1 MANKKNF
8 SLISHSNFTEDL
20 FDSNEIENSKKEK
33 ITALCQ
39 LMEFDLNLE
48 EDSKIKSILDQ
59 KILFLNDMLINNYDY
74 FWLDFKLFVNQID

>member
-1 MANKKNF
+1 MANKENF
-8 SLISHSNFTEDL
+8 SLISHSYFTEDL
-20 FDSNEIENSKKEK
+20 FDSIEDSKKEK

-59 KILFLNDMLINNYDY
+59 KIFFLNDMLINNYDY